1 MIAPTSVAPEILFLF
16 TGQLQIDAL
25 LCSFPILIAHSV
37 SPKREQKTLRLRLR
51 AAAHPPIILSVQ
63 MLQKP
68 APYSLRLIAQIGLF
82 SATASVQGGLLPELP
97 QATSPVA
104 LSAASDPNTG
114 KSGFRYQGKNTPP
127 VIRVQPGSTLNVEY
141 KNDLA
146 AQSKEDCFG
155 HPCMQMT
162 NLHFHG
168 LHVSPN
174 APQDDVLDMMASPGE
189 TLHYAVQ
196 VAPQQPPGLY
206 WYHTHS
212 HGESYIQ
219 DLDGMSGAIVV
230 EGIERYA
237 PEVQNMRERILVL
250 RDLVLANDGAERKKV
265 MDSVAMQTTRC
276 GTAPEKPEAAFTVN
290 GTLRPKIDIAPG
302 ERQFW
307 RIVNASPDLYADLEV
322 DGVSLDV
329 VAVDGMPLAYHDPSI
344 RNRSMSHVLLPP
356 AGRVEAIVTGPP
368 ANSHAALRSRCFDT
382 GPDGDSNPAMVL
394 ADLVSAPSSN
404 PRTLAALGGA
414 PVYATFSPTVLK
426 RVETSEPQFV
436 VTFTEDKQGFY
447 INGQKFEMNSGPML
461 TVDVG
466 SLQHWRVTNSTK
478 EVHPFHIHQVHFLAY
493 RVGDKP
499 VKDPVWL
506 DTVNVS
512 YGSSVDLVMD
522 FTDPIIRGMSLF
534 HCHLLKHEDKGMMAK
549 ILFR

>member
-1 MIAPTSVAPEILFLF
+1 V
-16 TGQLQIDAL
+16 QI
-25 LCSFPILIAHSV
+25 
-37 SPKREQKTLRLRLR
+37 
-51 AAAHPPIILSVQ
+51 
-63 MLQKP
+63 LQK
-68 APYSLRLIAQIGLF
+68 IAVATVGWVASVGLF
-82 SATASVQGGLLPELP
+82 VATASGQDGILPELP
-97 QATSPVA
+97 QASSPVM
-104 LSAASDPNTG
+104 LTAASDPTTG
-114 KSGFRYQGKNTPP
+114 KSEFRYQGKNTPP
-127 VIRVQPGSTLNVEY
+127 VIRVQPGSVLNVEY
-141 KNDLA
+141 KNELA

-189 TLHYAVQ
+189 TLHYSVQ
-196 VAPQQPPGLY
+196 VPSQQPPGLY

-230 EGIERYA
+230 EGIERYV
-237 PEVQNMRERILVL
+237 PEVRNMRERILVL
-250 RDLVLANDGAERKKV
+250 RDLVLPNDGVERKRV
-265 MDSVAMQTTRC
+265 MESVAMQTTQC
-276 GTAPEKPEAAFTVN
+276 GTATEKPDAAFTVN

-322 DGVSLDV
+322 DSVSFEV
-329 VAVDGMPLAYHDPSI
+329 VALDGMPLAYHDPSI
-344 RNRSMSHVLLPP
+344 RTRSMSHVLLPP
-356 AGRVEAIVTGPP
+356 AGRVEAIVTGP
-368 ANSHAALRSRCFDT
+368 AADSHAALRTRCFDT

-394 ADLVSAPSSN
+394 ADIVSAPSSN
-404 PRTLAALGGA
+404 VQTLPALGGA
-414 PVYATFSPTVLK
+414 PVYAKFPPATVE
-426 RVETSEPQFV
+426 RVETSQPQFV

-466 SLQHWRVTNSTK
+466 SLRHWRVTNSTK
-478 EVHPFHIHQVHFLAY
+478 EVHPFHIHQVHFLTYA
-493 RVGDKP
+493 VDGKP

-506 DTVNVS
+506 DTVNVPC
-512 YGSSVDLVMD
+512 GSSIDLAMD

>member
-1 MIAPTSVAPEILFLF
+1 MRAWPFAVTLKGEPGLPPWWQHKI
-16 TGQLQIDAL
+16 
-25 LCSFPILIAHSV
+25 
-37 SPKREQKTLRLRLR
+37 LRLRR
-51 AAAHPPIILSVQ
+51 RDTIHRPVTFPVQ
-63 MLQKP
+63 ISQKLTP
-68 APYSLRLIAQIGLF
+68 CVFRWMVTIGLPV
-82 SATASVQGGLLPELP
+82 ATAGGQGQILPELP
-97 QATSPVA
+97 QAKTPVT
-104 LSAASDPNTG
+104 LIAASDPVSG
-114 KSGFRYQGKNTPP
+114 KSEFRFQGNNTPP
-127 VIRVQPGSTLNVEY
+127 IIRLQPGSTLNVEY
-141 KNDLA
+141 KNGLA

-189 TLHYAVQ
+189 TLHYSVH
-196 VAPQQPPGLY
+196 VPPQQPPGLY

-230 EGIERYA
+230 EGIERYV
-237 PEVQNMRERILVL
+237 PEVRNMRERILVL
-250 RDLVLANDGAERKKV
+250 RDLVLPHDAAKRKSV
-265 MDSVAMQTTRC
+265 MESVEMQTTQC
-276 GTAPEKPEAAFTVN
+276 GTAPEDPERAFTVN
-290 GTLRPKIDIAPG
+290 GVLRPKIDIPPG

-307 RIVNASPDLYADLEV
+307 RVVNASPDRYADLEV
-322 DGVSLDV
+322 DSESLEV
-329 VAVDGMPLAYHDPSI
+329 VALDGMPLAYHDPST
-344 RNRSMSHVLLPP
+344 RKRTMSHVLVPP

-368 ANSHAALRSRCFDT
+368 AESHAALRSRCFDS

-394 ADLVSAPSSN
+394 ADIVPAERSN
-404 PRTLAALGGA
+404 PQSRPGEGKP
-414 PVYATFSPTVLK
+414 PVRVIFSPIDLK
-426 RVETSEPQFV
+426 RVEASAPQFV

-466 SLQHWRVTNSTK
+466 SLHHWRVVNPTK
-478 EVHPFHIHQVHFLAY
+478 EVHPFHIHQVHFLVYA
-493 RVGDKP
+493 VDNNP
-499 VKDPVWL
+499 VKDPVWV
-506 DTVNVS
+506 DTVNVP

-534 HCHLLKHEDKGMMAK
+534 HCHLLSHEDKGMMAK

>member
-1 MIAPTSVAPEILFLF
+1 MKQNHRRKSPVQTLPKLAVAAFDWVACI
-16 TGQLQIDAL
+16 GL
-25 LCSFPILIAHSV
+25 LV
-37 SPKREQKTLRLRLR
+37 
-51 AAAHPPIILSVQ
+51 AAASGQDRI
-63 MLQKP
+63 
-68 APYSLRLIAQIGLF
+68 
-82 SATASVQGGLLPELP
+82 LPELP
-97 QATSPVA
+97 QASTPVT
-104 LSAASDPNTG
+104 LIAATDPVTG
-114 KSGFRYQGKNTPP
+114 KSEFRYGGRNTPP
-127 VIRVQPGSTLNVEY
+127 VIRVQAGSTLNVEY
-141 KNDLA
+141 KNELA
-146 AQSKEDCFG
+146 AQSREDCLG

-189 TLHYAVQ
+189 TLHYSVQ
-196 VAPQQPPGLY
+196 VPPQQPPGLY

-212 HGESYIQ
+212 HGESYMQ
-219 DLDGMSGAIVV
+219 DLDGMSEAIVV
-230 EGIERYA
+230 EGIERYV
-237 PEVQNMRERILVL
+237 PEVRNIRERILVL
-250 RDLVLANDGAERKKV
+250 RDLVLPNDTAKRKTL
-265 MDSVAMQTTRC
+265 MESVAMQTTQC
-276 GTAPEKPEAAFTVN
+276 GSATEKPERAFTVN

-302 ERQFW
+302 EHQFW

-322 DGVSLDV
+322 DSSSFEVIAL
-329 VAVDGMPLAYHDPSI
+329 DGMPLAYHDPAI
-344 RNRSMSHVLLPP
+344 RTRSMSHVLVPP

-368 ANSHAALRSRCFDT
+368 ADSHAALRSRCFDT

-394 ADLVSAPSSN
+394 ADIVPASPSKLQTLSALS
-404 PRTLAALGGA
+404 GK
-414 PVYATFSPTVLK
+414 PVYATFSPAILK

-436 VTFTEDKQGFY
+436 VNFTEDKQGFY
-447 INGQKFEMNSGPML
+447 INGQKFEMNAGPML

-466 SLQHWRVTNSTK
+466 SLQRWRVVNLTK
-478 EVHPFHIHQVHFLAY
+478 EVHPFHIHQVHFLVYAAD
-493 RVGDKP
+493 GKP

-506 DTVNVS
+506 DTVNVP